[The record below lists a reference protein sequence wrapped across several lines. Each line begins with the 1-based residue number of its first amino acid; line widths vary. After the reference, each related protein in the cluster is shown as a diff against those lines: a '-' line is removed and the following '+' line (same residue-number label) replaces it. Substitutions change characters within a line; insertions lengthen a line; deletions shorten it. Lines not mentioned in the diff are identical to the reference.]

1 MLFDEKAKENQLLK
15 DKLES
20 VQHIQTAM
28 LAYVLATQGVGKNEP
43 ASCPTP

>member
-1 MLFDEKAKENQLLK
+1 MLCEDKAKENQLLK

-28 LAYVLATQGVGKNEP
+28 LAYVLATQGAGKPEP
-43 ASCPTP
+43 ASAPTA

>member
-1 MLFDEKAKENQLLK
+1 MLYEDKAKENQLLK

-28 LAYVLATQGVGKNEP
+28 LAYVLATQSPGKPEP
-43 ASCPTP
+43 ASSPTA

>member
-1 MLFDEKAKENQLLK
+1 MLYEDKVKENQQLK

-28 LAYVLATQGVGKNEP
+28 LAYVLATQGAPKPEP
-43 ASCPTP
+43 ASATTA